1 MKGELKAGGL
11 ALVIGDNPHAGKCVT
26 LVRFVTPGQ
35 MFNIPTGGET
45 FLSLKADASWLVTGN
60 VYPKGC
66 EHDQG
71 WSLFAPRCLMPLD
84 GDEGQFWAELIH
96 QNKSAELTA

>member
-11 ALVIGDNPHAGKCVT
+11 ALVIGNNPHAGKSVE

-35 MFNIPTGGET
+35 SFIVPTGGES
-45 FLSLKADASWLVTGN
+45 FLSLKAKASWLVTGH

-66 EHDQG
+66 ENENGWALFVPCHLLPIDGDDNQEHDQITKDK
-71 WSLFAPRCLMPLD
+71 P
-84 GDEGQFWAELIH
+84 
-96 QNKSAELTA
+96 AELTA